1 MGRVT
6 VKRGRYTGEKFCFET
21 DEERELLENARNYFA
36 SAYLLFTVGIGR
48 DVYRRAASA
57 TFHTIKRNLPRRS
70 RYVSPEQF
78 ELIKTY
84 AGLYRR
90 GEMYDEATFQRPV
103 L

>member
-6 VKRGRYTGEKFCFET
+6 VKTVRYTGEKFCFET
-21 DEERELLENARNYFA
+21 EQEKKLLEMARNYFGSSYA
-36 SAYLLFTVGIGR
+36 FFTVGLGR
-48 DVYRRAASA
+48 DVYRGAASSA
-57 TFHTIKRNLPRRS
+57 FYDLKNNLSGRS

-90 GEMYDEATFQRPV
+90 GEMYNEATFKIPV

>member
-21 DEERELLENARNYFA
+21 DGEKVLLENARNYFA
-36 SAYLLFTVGIGR
+36 SAYLLLAIGLGR
-48 DVYRRAASA
+48 DVHRRAASA
-57 TFHTIKRNLPRRS
+57 TFHTIKHNSPGRS

-78 ELIKTY
+78 ELIKIY

-90 GEMYDEATFQRPV
+90 GEMYDETTFERPV

>member
-6 VKRGRYTGEKFCFET
+6 VERGRYTGEKFCFET
-21 DEERELLENARNYFA
+21 DEERKLLEMARGYFGSSYA
-36 SAYLLFTVGIGR
+36 FFTVGLGR
-48 DVYRRAASA
+48 DVYRRAAAA
-57 TFHTIKRNLPRRS
+57 TFHTIKHNYPGRS

-78 ELIKTY
+78 ELIKIY

-90 GEMYDEATFQRPV
+90 GEMYDEATFEMPV